1 MQVIFDVKT
10 IRFKELQINEKYWRE
25 KISLPEGFDPL
36 EAVTLKDLLNPND
49 EKAKISRKVVKPVDF
64 FQRVL
69 APFLFCRFFL
79 LPAPLLFVPSIGAA
93 LFGHAI
99 ANLAVAEMATNIHSF
114 ITIVTNHAGNDLYKF
129 DDEVKPRSGSF
140 YVRQIVSSTNYD
152 YGSDIVDFSHGWL
165 NYQIGKVIFPKLF
178 TSVLH
183 VPLFRCVNI

>member
-1 MQVIFDVKT
+1 MKI
-10 IRFKELQINEKYWRE
+10 IRFKELQINEKYRRE
-25 KISLPEGFDPL
+25 KITLPEGFDPF
-36 EAVTLKDLLNPND
+36 EAITLKDLLNPND
-49 EKAKISRKVVKPVDF
+49 EKAKIARKVVKPVEF

-79 LPAPLLFVPSIGAA
+79 LPAPLLFVPSIGPA

-165 NYQIGKVIFPKLF
+165 NYQIGKFIFSKFFSSMLYA
-178 TSVLH
+178 
-183 VPLFRCVNI
+183 PLFRCVYI